1 MKISEIIAALEK
13 KKAAH
18 GDIAFCYWDDYLEAW
33 EEVRGFSV
41 NVVHPEGRYEI
52 DAKPGDQF
60 LSIRAHVFK
69 VGDPSETIPGD
80 RAAEILEEEEPRDT
94 NPETRPPHFDGG
106 QAALQ
111 G

>member
-1 MKISEIIAALEK
+1 MRISEIITALEK

-18 GDIAFCYWDDYLEAW
+18 GDIPFCYWDDYLEAW
-33 EEVRGFSV
+33 VDVRGFSV
-41 NVVHPEGRYEI
+41 NVVHPEGRYEF

-80 RAAEILEEEEPRDT
+80 RAAEILDDENGKT
-94 NPETRPPHFDGG
+94 
-106 QAALQ
+106 L
-111 G
+111 